1 MYSRCLPRFV
11 AYFLGHL
18 SRSSFSQ
25 FFLVFST
32 ESFVTTCTDIRRTLL
47 FFCFFILCYPLFPC
61 SYPFPPKEILS
72 ASFFLR
78 PFIFLSSSDACS
90 YPLAPSVRSSVVLL
104 PQSPLCFAGMLS
116 VLSSLVYG
124 RASGKPQER
133 KRERSLLLC
142 SGRQGDPREGK
153 REGNRNDQEGDRY
166 DYYSQAE

>member
-1 MYSRCLPRFV
+1 MYSRCLPRLV

-32 ESFVTTCTDIRRTLL
+32 ESFVTTCTDIRVALL
-47 FFCFFILCYPLFPC
+47 FSCFFILCYPLFPC
-61 SYPFPPKEILS
+61 PYPFPPKEILS
-72 ASFFLR
+72 AV
-78 PFIFLSSSDACS
+78 LSASVYISILFRWLLVSSHTLGSECF
-90 YPLAPSVRSSVVLL
+90 VLL